1 MNINGILCVDKPAGF
16 TSFDVIAK
24 LRGILKMKRLG
35 HAGTL
40 DPMATGVLPVFVGYA
55 TKACGI
61 LPNENKHYIA
71 EFQLGK
77 ISDTQDSTGKI
88 LETRDFTGISKQD
101 ILNSISTGE
110 IMQIPPM
117 YSAVSVNGKR
127 LYELA
132 REGKEIK
139 RQARPIFIK
148 SVSCMNFN
156 AETGTGVLNIHCGKG
171 TYVRTFIHDMGQS
184 LGCGALMTN
193 LRRSYASGFDLNS
206 CYSLEEIQKFADNNM
221 LTQIIIPIEKAFDSL
236 PVIELNIKQTR
247 LYRNGVKLDLSQFA
261 INFKSQQ
268 YAVYSISDGFL
279 GTALPDLEQN
289 CLRIERNLCEPK

>member
-40 DPMATGVLPVFVGYA
+40 DPMATGVLLVFVGYA

-139 RQARPIFIK
+139 RQARPVFIK